1 MRVSLLLM
9 RDLAWLALLTLS
21 VGVTLLALAATQER
35 DKKARPDR

>member
-21 VGVTLLALAATQER
+21 VGVTLLALAVTQKHG
-35 DKKARPDR
+35 DKNRQDL